1 MKFIKVIDTA
11 FIEKQDSD
19 CSFIVV
25 VDDNEFELLQ
35 SDLSH
40 ILSNQ
45 DDYEDMGVYE
55 AMMRTI
61 REHGASLL
69 NPDFSL
75 EW

>member
-11 FIEKQDSD
+11 FIEKQDRD
-19 CSFIVV
+19 GSFIVV
-25 VDDNEFELLQ
+25 VDDNEYELLK
-35 SDLSH
+35 SDLDH

-61 REHGASLL
+61 SDHGASLV